1 MNFNNMFEFE
11 LRKLVEAEILRLSE
25 NLTNPAAVVDYAE
38 YKHQVGKITA
48 LRAVFDLCDEVNT
61 TLSKR

>member
-1 MNFNNMFEFE
+1 MNYNNMFEFE

-25 NLTNPAAVVDYAE
+25 NLTNPAAVVDYSE

-61 TLSKR
+61 ILSKR

>member
-38 YKHQVGKITA
+38 HKQQVGKLIA
-48 LRAVFDLCDEVNT
+48 LRSVFDLCEEVNA

>member
-25 NLTNPAAVVDYAE
+25 NLTNPAAIVDYAE
-38 YKHQVGKITA
+38 YKHQVGKIMA
-48 LRAVFDLCDEVNT
+48 LRSVFDLCEEVNA

>member
-25 NLTNPAAVVDYAE
+25 NLTNPAAIVDYAE
-38 YKHQVGKITA
+38 YKHQVGKIIA
-48 LRAVFDLCDEVNT
+48 LRSVFDLCEEVNA

>member
-1 MNFNNMFEFE
+1 MNYNNMFEFE

-25 NLTNPAAVVDYAE
+25 NLANPAAVVDYAE
-38 YKHQVGKITA
+38 YKHQVGKIIA
-48 LRAVFDLCDEVNT
+48 LRAVFDLCDEANA